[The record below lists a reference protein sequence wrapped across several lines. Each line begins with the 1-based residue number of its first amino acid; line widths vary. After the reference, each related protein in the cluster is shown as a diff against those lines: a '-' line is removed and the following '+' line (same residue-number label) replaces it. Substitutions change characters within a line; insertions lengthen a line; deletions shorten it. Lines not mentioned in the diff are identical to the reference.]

1 MDSNKSS
8 CGCGCM
14 GLKPLI
20 TKSEQKGKKAKVKE
34 AVEKKVK
41 ETK

>member
-8 CGCGCM
+8 GGCGCM
-14 GLKPLI
+14 GLKQPI
-20 TKSEQKGKKAKVKE
+20 AKPEQKEKKAKVKE
-34 AVEKKVK
+34 AVKKKVK